1 MATAIIT
8 TAGLYNFNDDL
19 FQGLHIPEGLDSDTA
34 IFRILMRSDELEVLY
49 PNPDTMQQMIDKWSS
64 SRLPVWNKL
73 YASTQ
78 YVYNPIW
85 NKDGT
90 ITETETGSN
99 NKTDS
104 EQGGYSDNLHTES
117 ESTDSS
123 VPFENTG
130 FKALDKT
137 EGERTDTNS
146 GTRTNTLTTNAGHSV
161 TRTRRETGN
170 IGITTTQQMI
180 KEEREVVQLDLYSVI
195 ADEFVNTFCLL
206 VY

>member
-1 MATAIIT
+1 MATATIT

-19 FQGLHIPEGLDSDTA
+19 FQGLHIPDGLDSDTA

-49 PNPDTMQQMIDKWSS
+49 TNPDTMQQMIDKWSS

-78 YVYNPIW
+78 FDYNPIW

-146 GTRTNTLTTNAGHSV
+146 GTRTNTTTSNAGHSI